1 MRAELLAAVVLVAGI
16 TTDHARADNLEH
28 EATPAPRAVA
38 TADKRDATHE
48 VIDPHTALSEQLV
61 AQTEVLART
70 QKIVTDKIA
79 AVDAARVA
87 RVRAAYRVLSDPL
100 EPVGSPDDRMA
111 AARRRAAAKLL
122 LARDASEHALLVD
135 EAAQLRAAETH
146 TTEATIK
153 LPQVHIPDDLAYP
166 ARGSI
171 ARHFGTF
178 THERSKATLSRRGV
192 DLEVDDRAP
201 AIAPS
206 DGIVRYAGPIR
217 GLDRGVIIE
226 HGNPGQV
233 MTVIAKL
240 GELAVVTGSTVH
252 KGDRLG
258 RAARHRVYF
267 EVRANVGPG
276 GLPIDPESI
285 IAKSTDKSPAKTTN
299 SIVKSPAKP
308 PAKR

>member
-1 MRAELLAAVVLVAGI
+1 MIVISLAIAGI
-16 TTDHARADNLEH
+16 AGIASAESVEH

-38 TADKRDATHE
+38 TADRHDAKHE
-48 VIDPHTALSEQLV
+48 VADPHTALADQLA

-70 QKIVTDKIA
+70 QKTVADKLA
-79 AVDAARVA
+79 AVDAARAA

-100 EPVGSPDDRMA
+100 EAVGTPDDRMA
-111 AARRRAAAKLL
+111 AARRHAAAKLL
-122 LARDASEHALLVD
+122 LARDAGERALLVD
-135 EAAQLRAAETH
+135 EAAQLRTAETH
-146 TTEATIK
+146 TAEATIK
-153 LPQVHIPDDLAYP
+153 LPQLHVPDDLAYP

-201 AIAPS
+201 AVAPA
-206 DGIVRYAGPIR
+206 DGVVRYAGPIR

-226 HGNPGQV
+226 HGDPGDV
-233 MTVIAKL
+233 MTVVAKL
-240 GELAVVTGSTVH
+240 GELAVVTGATVH

-267 EVRANVGPG
+267 EVRAKVGPG
-276 GLPIDPESI
+276 GLPIDPESV
-285 IAKSTDKSPAKTTN
+285 IAKSTDLGKPKSIERPHPA
-299 SIVKSPAKP
+299 